1 MAEPRCC
8 SCSLLADCRRQLSPI
23 GLVKK
28 TNRKGYTKPLAPSG
42 DAKYLQT
49 GPPSK
54 PTFATQSCI
63 SRTTST
69 RKEEPEDDKIC
80 RKKKKHPNDAS
91 YARHGFIYFFISF
104 SAFFW
109 TLFQL
114 FRMLQDLLQ
123 ARGMT
128 AGRFMGPGENV
139 REGLNKRVLCRIRD
153 GSPGEAQC
161 WNKRERPGGHW
172 GVISPVRCL
181 RKHSQARQYKTTHA
195 QTTTLLILWRMLQ
208 NSADKHIKVL
218 WEVIFCLRGLLHSVI
233 SVFKGNGKWTR
244 EVLNEYIFEYTR
256 LKISGYKSKLKNTF

>member
-161 WNKRERPGGHW
+161 
-172 GVISPVRCL
+172 
-181 RKHSQARQYKTTHA
+181 
-195 QTTTLLILWRMLQ
+195 
-208 NSADKHIKVL
+208 
-218 WEVIFCLRGLLHSVI
+218 
-233 SVFKGNGKWTR
+233 
-244 EVLNEYIFEYTR
+244 
-256 LKISGYKSKLKNTF
+256 